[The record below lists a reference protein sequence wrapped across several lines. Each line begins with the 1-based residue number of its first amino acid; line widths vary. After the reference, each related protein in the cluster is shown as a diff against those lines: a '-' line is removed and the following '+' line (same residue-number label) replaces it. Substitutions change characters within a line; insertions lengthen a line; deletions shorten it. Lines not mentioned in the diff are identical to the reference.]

1 MRFAKKIFSLAFIAA
16 VAAVPSKAQFR
27 PFFALP
33 QASGQVQVK
42 LYPTENVQLGVS
54 QLVTFGLPFP
64 RGSVTNSQL
73 AAVRVLNTSGQE
85 IPAYVEMLT
94 PWRHATNAAVD
105 GQSVRVARIQIRY
118 VFSIGYPSYETITV
132 SWGGSAR
139 SQSLSPLTNPRNG
152 WHLVTSGT
160 FQASDG
166 VWEPNVYAV
175 LPPTW
180 LCLGLL
186 RPMEMEPFD
195 SSLPPTRDDPSAM
208 LSMNF
213 TGNTQQQYASKN
225 FFYTM
230 INEDDP
236 KVTEDNKCHYKTD
249 YEPWLYDRSSAMYV
263 LYFRSGFFKALREAV
278 RAAEF
283 YKSQLYPP
291 GTTPDAAVGA
301 FKLKNPNPADYIGA
315 NGTMYCYNEC
325 LAYTLWLTGDPDM
338 AEPIRWISK
347 VQEDSYDEAIRWSLT
362 RGYTERHIG
371 FVLLAHTVSYEVF
384 GAQNVMGKTFTYK
397 DRMLEIAENL
407 RWHQNGADGMVPSPR
422 VDGGL
427 WKLGSQQGDGW
438 EDRFVASAWL
448 TAVSTDAMI
457 RTYAVTEDAQ
467 TADFVRRVGTFLKA
481 GTKWWD
487 ASVSDY
493 DVTGQIRLVDYVTGI
508 DGSTYPPEG
517 ATGEH
522 ALEVAA
528 TLACSYYFSLLTG
541 KPDASL
547 KQQAE
552 EVYRT
557 YGIDVNYWTRPDGPD
572 AGKPAFRLSQ
582 GVFRKYNWLYRPSG
596 SLSWCVG
603 QSANSA
609 PYNVSG
615 WTFGDLPSLQR
626 AVGRGAMDEV
636 NVDWFV
642 SEPNGSVA
650 GSEVNPDLVVVARG
664 AGLKVL
670 ATVTN
675 WNNEKDDFDP
685 AIGHAILASA
695 SMRTKHAKALRD
707 MCLARGYDGI
717 DLDWESLK
725 GEDRDQF
732 SAFVEELAGLLHAEG
747 KLLSIAIH
755 AKTSEP
761 GTWDGAIA
769 EDWSRLGAAVDE
781 FKVMTYDYSGPWSQP
796 GPVAP
801 PDWMDE
807 VMAFAETLVPAAKIR
822 MGIPFYGYDWHGN
835 TADGINWTDA
845 QGLIAKYSPEVQ
857 RDPSGEATFVYTDES
872 ATAHVVFFQDRTA
885 LQAKLRVVSDKHPA
899 IAGIAIWVL
908 QDEDPAFWDDI
919 VSLLRRPAPAV
930 TTPATPS
937 GPASGT
943 TGTSYSY
950 STGGSVSSLG
960 DPVEYQFD
968 WKGDGTDLSS
978 WGSATQSKTWT
989 AAGTYHVRVRAR
1001 CATHTSVVSAWS
1013 SGLSVNIAEPTET
1026 VSTPDTPSGSTSG
1039 VINTNYS
1046 FTASGS
1052 FSSLGHSIQYQ
1063 FDWEGDGSDLSSW
1076 GSATQSKTWTAAG
1089 TYHVRV
1095 RARCATDTS
1104 VVSNWSDTLT
1114 VTISAAGPDLTGEW
1128 TTPVTQ
1134 PPCKSTRSG
1143 QKCTIRGTVTIDN
1156 VGNRDSIPTDVN
1168 FYFSDDGVTYQEGDW
1183 FKRIALGKI
1192 KVGRAK
1198 ALSLSYNLP
1207 LNQTAENRYVIA
1219 VIDKDNL
1226 VEELDKTNNIVVFG
1240 PIQ

>member
-1 MRFAKKIFSLAFIAA
+1 
-16 VAAVPSKAQFR
+16 
-27 PFFALP
+27 
-33 QASGQVQVK
+33 
-42 LYPTENVQLGVS
+42 
-54 QLVTFGLPFP
+54 
-64 RGSVTNSQL
+64 
-73 AAVRVLNTSGQE
+73 
-85 IPAYVEMLT
+85 
-94 PWRHATNAAVD
+94 
-105 GQSVRVARIQIRY
+105 
-118 VFSIGYPSYETITV
+118 
-132 SWGGSAR
+132 
-139 SQSLSPLTNPRNG
+139 
-152 WHLVTSGT
+152 
-160 FQASDG
+160 
-166 VWEPNVYAV
+166 
-175 LPPTW
+175 
-180 LCLGLL
+180 
-186 RPMEMEPFD
+186 
-195 SSLPPTRDDPSAM
+195 
-208 LSMNF
+208 
-213 TGNTQQQYASKN
+213 
-225 FFYTM
+225 
-230 INEDDP
+230 
-236 KVTEDNKCHYKTD
+236 
-249 YEPWLYDRSSAMYV
+249 
-263 LYFRSGFFKALREAV
+263 
-278 RAAEF
+278 
-283 YKSQLYPP
+283 
-291 GTTPDAAVGA
+291 
-301 FKLKNPNPADYIGA
+301 
-315 NGTMYCYNEC
+315 
-325 LAYTLWLTGDPDM
+325 
-338 AEPIRWISK
+338 
-347 VQEDSYDEAIRWSLT
+347 
-362 RGYTERHIG
+362 
-371 FVLLAHTVSYEVF
+371 
-384 GAQNVMGKTFTYK
+384 
-397 DRMLEIAENL
+397 
-407 RWHQNGADGMVPSPR
+407 
-422 VDGGL
+422 
-427 WKLGSQQGDGW
+427 
-438 EDRFVASAWL
+438 
-448 TAVSTDAMI
+448 
-457 RTYAVTEDAQ
+457 
-467 TADFVRRVGTFLKA
+467 
-481 GTKWWD
+481 
-487 ASVSDY
+487 
-493 DVTGQIRLVDYVTGI
+493 
-508 DGSTYPPEG
+508 
-517 ATGEH
+517 
-522 ALEVAA
+522 
-528 TLACSYYFSLLTG
+528 
-541 KPDASL
+541 
-547 KQQAE
+547 
-552 EVYRT
+552 
-557 YGIDVNYWTRPDGPD
+557 
-572 AGKPAFRLSQ
+572 
-582 GVFRKYNWLYRPSG
+582 
-596 SLSWCVG
+596 
-603 QSANSA
+603 
-609 PYNVSG
+609 
-615 WTFGDLPSLQR
+615 
-626 AVGRGAMDEV
+626 MDEV

-675 WNNEKDDFDP
+675 WNNEKDDFNP

-845 QGLIAKYSPEVQ
+845 QGLIAKYSPAVQ

-1001 CATHTSVVSAWS
+1001 CAT
-1013 SGLSVNIAEPTET
+1013 
-1026 VSTPDTPSGSTSG
+1026 
-1039 VINTNYS
+1039 
-1046 FTASGS
+1046 
-1052 FSSLGHSIQYQ
+1052 
-1063 FDWEGDGSDLSSW
+1063 
-1076 GSATQSKTWTAAG
+1076 
-1089 TYHVRV
+1089 
-1095 RARCATDTS
+1095 DTS

-1156 VGNRDSIPTDVN
+1156 VGNRDSVPTDVN